1 MNARPLVAVVGRP
14 NVGKSTLF
22 NKLVGKRVSIVED
35 VEGVTRDRLYCD
47 TDWCGK
53 AFTLIDTGGLDVRS
67 DDEMLSHIREQ
78 AKVAVDIADCILF
91 VVDGRAGVTSN
102 DREVASFL
110 RRSGKPIVLAVN
122 KLDNNE
128 VDKTYD
134 FYELGIGEPFAV
146 SAVQG
151 KGLGDLLDAVTE
163 HLPAYDGEGE
173 DDVLD
178 IAIVGKPN
186 AGKSSLTNKIL
197 GYDRVIVSNIA
208 GTTRDAIDTPF
219 ERDGVRYNLIDTA
232 GIRKKSSVDR
242 GVEQYSVLRAL
253 AAVRRA
259 DVVFVVID
267 SADGVTEQDVKI
279 CGYVHEQGKPSVI
292 VMNKWDAVEK
302 DTHTSAIMTKQLA
315 AQLKFMDYFVAVYV
329 SAMTGQRVE
338 KLLAEARNVY
348 EQASRRVTTSVLN
361 DVVRDA
367 ILAVEPPSDNGRRL
381 KVLYATQSDVC
392 PPTFVFFVNDEKL
405 VHFSY
410 RRYLENSLR
419 KAFEFRGTPIRL
431 VFRNRRD
438 DFAE

>member
-163 HLPAYDGEGE
+163 HLPEFDGEGE

-279 CGYVHEQGKPSVI
+279 CSSSST
-292 VMNKWDAVEK
+292 AR
-302 DTHTSAIMTKQLA
+302 
-315 AQLKFMDYFVAVYV
+315 
-329 SAMTGQRVE
+329 TG
-338 KLLAEARNVY
+338 
-348 EQASRRVTTSVLN
+348 
-361 DVVRDA
+361 
-367 ILAVEPPSDNGRRL
+367 
-381 KVLYATQSDVC
+381 
-392 PPTFVFFVNDEKL
+392 
-405 VHFSY
+405 
-410 RRYLENSLR
+410 
-419 KAFEFRGTPIRL
+419 
-431 VFRNRRD
+431 
-438 DFAE
+438 

>member
-1 MNARPLVAVVGRP
+1 MKPLVAIVGRP

-22 NKLVGKRVSIVED
+22 NKLVGDRISIVED
-35 VEGVTRDRLYCD
+35 EPGVTRDRVQADCE
-47 TDWCGK
+47 WCGRV
-53 AFTLIDTGGLDVRS
+53 FTLIDTGGLELKS
-67 DDEMLSHIREQ
+67 DDEMWTHIREQ
-78 AKVAVDIADCILF
+78 VEIAVSAADAIVY
-91 VVDGRAGVTSN
+91 VVDGRTGLTLDDEAI
-102 DREVASFL
+102 ASYL
-110 RRSGKPIVLAVN
+110 RKAKVPVVLAVN

-163 HLPAYDGEGE
+163 HLPEFDGEGE

>member
-47 TDWCGK
+47 TDWCCK

-151 KGLGDLLDAVTE
+151 MGLGDLLDAVTE
-163 HLPAYDGEGE
+163 HLPECDGEVD

-253 AAVRRA
+253 AAIRRA

>member
-151 KGLGDLLDAVTE
+151 MGLGDLLDAVAE
-163 HLPAYDGEGE
+163 HLPECDGKGE

>member
-22 NKLVGKRVSIVED
+22 NKLVGRRVSIVED
-35 VEGVTRDRLYCD
+35 AEGVTRDRLYCD

-163 HLPAYDGEGE
+163 HLPEFDGEGE

-338 KLLAEARNVY
+338 KLLAEARSVY

>member
-151 KGLGDLLDAVTE
+151 MGLGDLLDAVAE
-163 HLPAYDGEGE
+163 HLPECDGEGE

-348 EQASRRVTTSVLN
+348 EQASRRITTSVLN

>member
-151 KGLGDLLDAVTE
+151 MGLGDLLDAVAE
-163 HLPAYDGEGE
+163 HLPECDGEGE

-438 DFAE
+438 DLAE

>member
-163 HLPAYDGEGE
+163 HLPEFDGEGE

-267 SADGVTEQDVKI
+267 SADGATEQDVKI

>member
-146 SAVQG
+146 SALQG
-151 KGLGDLLDAVTE
+151 MGLGDLLDAVAE
-163 HLPAYDGEGE
+163 HLPECDGEGE

>member
-78 AKVAVDIADCILF
+78 AKVAVDVADCILF

-163 HLPAYDGEGE
+163 HLPEFDGEGE

>member
-302 DTHTSAIMTKQLA
+302 DTHTSAVMTKQLA

>member
-163 HLPAYDGEGE
+163 HLPEFDGEGE

-338 KLLAEARNVY
+338 KLLDEARNVY

-438 DFAE
+438 DFAD

>member
-151 KGLGDLLDAVTE
+151 KGLGDLLDAVTG
-163 HLPAYDGEGE
+163 HLPEFDGEGE

>member
-315 AQLKFMDYFVAVYV
+315 TQLKFMDYFVAVYV

>member
-134 FYELGIGEPFAV
+134 FYELGIGEPFVV

-163 HLPAYDGEGE
+163 HLPAYDGDGE

>member
-163 HLPAYDGEGE
+163 HLPEFDGDGE

>member
-91 VVDGRAGVTSN
+91 VVDGRSGVTSN

-163 HLPAYDGEGE
+163 HLPEFDGEGE

-219 ERDGVRYNLIDTA
+219 DRDGVRYNLIDTA

-302 DTHTSAIMTKQLA
+302 DTHTSAVMTKQLA

>member
-163 HLPAYDGEGE
+163 HLPAYDGDGE

-302 DTHTSAIMTKQLA
+302 DTHTSAVMTKQLA

-338 KLLAEARNVY
+338 KLLAEARSVY

>member
-1 MNARPLVAVVGRP
+1 MQTRPLVAVVGRP

-22 NKLVGKRVSIVED
+22 NKLVGRRVSIVED

-163 HLPAYDGEGE
+163 HLPEFDGEGE

>member
-151 KGLGDLLDAVTE
+151 MGLGDLLDAVAE
-163 HLPAYDGEGE
+163 HLPEFDGEGE

>member
-134 FYELGIGEPFAV
+134 FYELGIGEPCAG

-163 HLPAYDGEGE
+163 HLPEFDGEGE

-267 SADGVTEQDVKI
+267 SADGATEQDVKI

>member
-163 HLPAYDGEGE
+163 HLPEFDGEGE

-302 DTHTSAIMTKQLA
+302 DTHTSAVMTKQLA

>member
-163 HLPAYDGEGE
+163 HLPEFDGEGE

-259 DVVFVVID
+259 DVIFVVID

-348 EQASRRVTTSVLN
+348 EQASRRVATSVLN

>member
-163 HLPAYDGEGE
+163 HLPEFDGEGE

-208 GTTRDAIDTPF
+208 GTTRDAIDSPF

>member
-67 DDEMLSHIREQ
+67 DDKMLSHIREQ

-163 HLPAYDGEGE
+163 HLPGFDGEGE

>member
-163 HLPAYDGEGE
+163 HLPEFDGEGE

-348 EQASRRVTTSVLN
+348 GQASRRVTTSVLN

>member
-151 KGLGDLLDAVTE
+151 MGLGDLLDAVTE
-163 HLPAYDGEGE
+163 HLPECDGEGD

-279 CGYVHEQGKPSVI
+279 CGYVYEQGKPSVI

>member
-163 HLPAYDGEGE
+163 HLPEFDGEGE

-219 ERDGVRYNLIDTA
+219 DRDGVRYNLIDTA

-302 DTHTSAIMTKQLA
+302 DTHTSAVMTKQLA

>member
-151 KGLGDLLDAVTE
+151 MGLGDLLDAVAE
-163 HLPAYDGEGE
+163 HLPECDGDGE

-348 EQASRRVTTSVLN
+348 EQASRRITTSVLN

>member
-163 HLPAYDGEGE
+163 HLPEFDGEGE

-315 AQLKFMDYFVAVYV
+315 TQLKFMDYFVAVYV

>member
-151 KGLGDLLDAVTE
+151 MGLGDLLDAVTE
-163 HLPAYDGEGE
+163 HLPECDGEVD

-253 AAVRRA
+253 AAIRRA

-392 PPTFVFFVNDEKL
+392 PPTFVFFVND
-405 VHFSY
+405 
-410 RRYLENSLR
+410 NSLR

>member
-279 CGYVHEQGKPSVI
+279 CGYVHEQGKPSVV

>member
-163 HLPAYDGEGE
+163 HLPEFDGDGE

-267 SADGVTEQDVKI
+267 SADGATEQDVKI

>member
-1 MNARPLVAVVGRP
+1 M
-14 NVGKSTLF
+14 
-22 NKLVGKRVSIVED
+22 
-35 VEGVTRDRLYCD
+35 
-47 TDWCGK
+47 
-53 AFTLIDTGGLDVRS
+53 RS

-78 AKVAVDIADCILF
+78 AKVAVDVADCILF

-163 HLPAYDGEGE
+163 HLPEFDGEGE

>member
-67 DDEMLSHIREQ
+67 DDEMLSRIREQ

>member
-22 NKLVGKRVSIVED
+22 NKLVGKRLSIVED

-163 HLPAYDGEGE
+163 HLPAYDGDGE

>member
-1 MNARPLVAVVGRP
+1 M
-14 NVGKSTLF
+14 
-22 NKLVGKRVSIVED
+22 
-35 VEGVTRDRLYCD
+35 
-47 TDWCGK
+47 
-53 AFTLIDTGGLDVRS
+53 
-67 DDEMLSHIREQ
+67 
-78 AKVAVDIADCILF
+78 
-91 VVDGRAGVTSN
+91 
-102 DREVASFL
+102 
-110 RRSGKPIVLAVN
+110 
-122 KLDNNE
+122 
-128 VDKTYD
+128 
-134 FYELGIGEPFAV
+134 
-146 SAVQG
+146 
-151 KGLGDLLDAVTE
+151 
-163 HLPAYDGEGE
+163 
-173 DDVLD
+173 
-178 IAIVGKPN
+178 
-186 AGKSSLTNKIL
+186 
-197 GYDRVIVSNIA
+197 
-208 GTTRDAIDTPF
+208 
-219 ERDGVRYNLIDTA
+219 
-232 GIRKKSSVDR
+232 DR

>member
-151 KGLGDLLDAVTE
+151 KGLGDLLDAVAE
-163 HLPAYDGEGE
+163 HLPECDGEGE

-219 ERDGVRYNLIDTA
+219 ERDGARYNLIDTA

>member
-146 SAVQG
+146 SSVQG

-163 HLPAYDGEGE
+163 HLPEFDGDGE

>member
-102 DREVASFL
+102 DRDVASFL

-163 HLPAYDGEGE
+163 HLPEFDGEGE